1 MEKFNHENTA
11 HMGSDARRRQDFST
25 APLLKEESAIAYL
38 GPAGTFT
45 HEAALSVF
53 GHKASYRACR
63 TIEDVFRWVERGLS
77 SRGVVP
83 RDNAYAGS
91 VHITMDLLYT
101 KAVKIQ
107 GEILSQIHLHLLSQ
121 APFVEQVKRVY
132 SHPMAIAQCSN
143 WLKNHLPHVAVSEVA
158 STALAVKTATREPNA
173 AAIGSRFAG
182 IINGLASLKAMIED
196 NPDNVTRFLVLG
208 KEQPK
213 PTGKDK
219 TSILFVL
226 NQKPGALYNVL
237 KVLSERGI
245 HVSRVE
251 TRPEKRKKWECLYYL
266 EMEGHETDRP
276 IGEALTDIDKHCTSL
291 KRLGSY
297 AAGKDP
303 GRAPGLQERPALER
317 V

>member
-1 MEKFNHENTA
+1 MEKLNHDKTA
-11 HMGSDARRRQDFST
+11 RKSLDPGRRQNLSS
-25 APLLKEESAIAYL
+25 APSLKEDSTIAYL

-53 GHKASYRACR
+53 GHKASYQACG
-63 TIEDVFRWVERGLS
+63 TIEDVFRWVERDHP

-83 RDNAYAGS
+83 LENAYAGS

-101 KAVKIQ
+101 GAAKIQ

-121 APFVEQVKRVY
+121 APSVEQVKRVY
-132 SHPMAIAQCSN
+132 SHSMAIAQCSN
-143 WLKNHLPHVAVSEVA
+143 WLKGHLPHVAVSEVA
-158 STALAVKTATREPNA
+158 STALAVKTATREPHA

-182 IINGLASLKAMIED
+182 IINGLPSLKAMIED
-196 NPDNVTRFLVLG
+196 NPGNVTRFLVLG

-219 TSILFVL
+219 TSILLLL
-226 NQKPGALYNVL
+226 NHKAGGLYKVL
-237 KVLSERGI
+237 KVFAERNI
-245 HVSRVE
+245 HVIRVE
-251 TRPEKRKKWECLYYL
+251 TRPEKRKKWECLYYIDI
-266 EMEGHETDRP
+266 EGHEADHP
-276 IGEALTDIDKHCTSL
+276 VGEALTDIDKHCTYL

-297 AAGKDP
+297 PAVENP
-303 GRAPGLQERPALER
+303 GRVSGLKQRPAPER